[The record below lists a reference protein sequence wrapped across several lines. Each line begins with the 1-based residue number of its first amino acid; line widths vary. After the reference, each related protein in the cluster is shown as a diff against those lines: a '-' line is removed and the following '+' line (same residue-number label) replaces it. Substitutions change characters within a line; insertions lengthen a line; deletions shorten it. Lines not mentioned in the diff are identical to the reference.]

1 MLAAEVF
8 KLISKSV
15 IVPSW
20 VYKDRTVENKDYSF
34 PSSVYQVTYS
44 FLRWLMLKSF
54 LLARRIWKRKIKH
67 DKKIFSTDNNFKL
80 NHIKFNKSLSEK
92 NRDENQ
98 LNIEELFK
106 EDVSEVLVT
115 VDSAGSVWAIFTWT
129 FQLNTSKRM

>member
-1 MLAAEVF
+1 
-8 KLISKSV
+8 
-15 IVPSW
+15 
-20 VYKDRTVENKDYSF
+20 
-34 PSSVYQVTYS
+34 
-44 FLRWLMLKSF
+44 MLKSF

-67 DKKIFSTDNNFKL
+67 DKKNFSTDNNFKL